1 MKNVMSAF
9 IAAFMVS
16 ITLCGC
22 SDSGNSSVTEGVEQ
36 SAIDE
41 YKANEAKLNAE
52 MEETNMDLE

>member
-1 MKNVMSAF
+1 MKNFASVLFAV
-9 IAAFMVS
+9 FMAT